1 MNRLV
6 TQVKPSIYAPV
17 STAIRGSIATVNSI
31 PTRNMSSGERGS
43 GAGKGGGSG
52 GSIRDAG
59 GAFGKQEAARE
70 DQYFRQ
76 QSAEQLSKLKS
87 ALDSQ
92 IASHQKLIK
101 EHQEAIDQAKKAIQD
116 LEEKK

>member
-1 MNRLV
+1 M
-6 TQVKPSIYAPV
+6 A
-17 STAIRGSIATVNSI
+17 
-31 PTRNMSSGERGS
+31 GERGS
-43 GAGKGGGSG
+43 GSGKGGGSG
-52 GSIRDAG
+52 GSIRESG

-76 QSAEQLSKLKS
+76 QSAEQLTKLKS

-101 EHQEAIDQAKKAIQD
+101 EHQEAIDQAKKAIDD
-116 LEEKK
+116 LEGKKWHHFDTITIIKKLFRHTVRFVCPELCP

>member
-1 MNRLV
+1 M
-6 TQVKPSIYAPV
+6 A
-17 STAIRGSIATVNSI
+17 
-31 PTRNMSSGERGS
+31 GERGS

-59 GAFGKQEAARE
+59 GSLGKKEAAQE

-76 QSAEQLSKLKS
+76 QTAEQLSKLKG

-101 EHQEAIDQAKKAIQD
+101 EHQDAIDKAKEAISQLESKK
-116 LEEKK
+116 